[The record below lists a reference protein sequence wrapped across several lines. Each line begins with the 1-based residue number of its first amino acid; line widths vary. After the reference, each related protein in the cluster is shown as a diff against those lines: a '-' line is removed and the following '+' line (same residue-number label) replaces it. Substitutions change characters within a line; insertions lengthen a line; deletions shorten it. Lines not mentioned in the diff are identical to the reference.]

1 MKLYDLGQVSWLDSQ
16 IFYHTL
22 PRVGR
27 EGLVVC
33 QPGSPYVSIGFHQD
47 LFTEVDLDYCMK
59 NKIPVF
65 KREVGGGT
73 VYLDQNQIFFQLVL
87 HKKNPLVPLD
97 RSKFYQKFLQ
107 PAIRTLHSLN
117 IPAQFRPH
125 CDIVVNRR
133 KISGNG
139 AGEIGDYVVFAGNL
153 LFDFDFQ
160 TMANVLMVPN
170 ENLRHLLL
178 EQMQSNLTT
187 ISRELNHKP
196 DRDLIKDRLISS
208 FTELF
213 ENLPAGVPDELCLQ
227 EAAALKLKHT
237 SKEWLTEP
245 GRKLP
250 YREVKIAEGIYVRS
264 ADLALQGLPVNVTLV
279 LKAEIIDQIEL
290 AGQDQSLSGL
300 RVLENILKGRKGHKE
315 ELITVLNSIKK
326 AMNLN
331 FSTGEVSEFAKI
343 LALRA

>member
-1 MKLYDLGQVSWLDSQ
+1 MKLYDLGRVSWLDSQ

-22 PRVGR
+22 AHVGR

-47 LFTEVDLDYCMK
+47 LFTEVDLDYCT
-59 NKIPVF
+59 NNAIPVF

-87 HKKNPLVPLD
+87 QKKNPLVPLD

-125 CDIVVNRR
+125 CDIVVNKQ

-139 AGEIGDYVVFAGNL
+139 AGEIGDYVVFVGNL
-153 LFDFDFQ
+153 LVDFDFQ
-160 TMANVLMVPN
+160 TMSNVLKVPN

-187 ISRELNHKP
+187 ISRELNDKP
-196 DRDLIKDRLISS
+196 DLDFIKNQLINS

-213 ENLPAGVPDELCLQ
+213 EYLPVVVPDELFLQ
-227 EAAALKLKHT
+227 EAEGLKSKYT

-250 YREVKIAEGIYVRS
+250 YREVKIAEGIYVR
-264 ADLALQGLPVNVTLV
+264 AAVLGFQGIPVNVNLV
-279 LKAEIIDQIEL
+279 LSEAIIDHIEL
-290 AGQDQSLSGL
+290 TGQYQPLSGL
-300 RVLENILKGRKGHKE
+300 RVLENSLKGRKAQKE
-315 ELITVLNSIKK
+315 ELLKVLNNIVEE
-326 AMNLN
+326 MNLN
-331 FSTGEVSEFAKI
+331 ISTGEVNEFAKI
-343 LALRA
+343 LAYRA

>member
-1 MKLYDLGQVSWLDSQ
+1 MLLYDLGKVSWLDSQ

-27 EGLVVC
+27 EGLIVC

-47 LFTEVDLDYCMK
+47 LFSEVDLDYCK
-59 NKIPVF
+59 NNNIPVF

-97 RSKFYQKFLQ
+97 RSKFYQKFLH

-125 CDIVVNRR
+125 CDIVVNKR

-139 AGEIGDYVVFAGNL
+139 AGEIGNYVVFVGNL
-153 LFDFDFQ
+153 LVDFDFP
-160 TMANVLMVPN
+160 TMANVLKVPD
-170 ENLRHLLL
+170 EKLRHLLL
-178 EQMQSNLTT
+178 EQIQSNLTT
-187 ISRELNHKP
+187 ISRELKQKP
-196 DRDLIKDRLISS
+196 DPDLIKDRLISS

-213 ENLPAGVPDELCLQ
+213 VNLPAGFPDELCLT
-227 EAAALKLKHT
+227 EAEQLKLRYT
-237 SKEWLTEP
+237 SREWLTEP

-264 ADLALQGLPVNVTLV
+264 AALSFQGLPIKVALV
-279 LKAEIIDQIEL
+279 LKEAIIAQIEL
-290 AGQDQSLSGL
+290 TGQFHSSTNL
-300 RVLENILKGRKGHKE
+300 RVMEDMLKGRKADKE
-315 ELITVLNSIKK
+315 ELIGVLDSINRE
-326 AMNLN
+326 MNLN
-331 FSTGEVSEFAKI
+331 LSTGEVSEFAKI